1 MIAQIA
7 HTRLQLV
14 VSAGFVP
21 CDGASSSR
29 FFAARQLPR
38 SRWRRSRS
46 SNCMTLEQGLELS
59 NVWLEFRTEAAARE
73 VQIQEGSERED

>member
-14 VSAGFVP
+14 LSAGSHATARVHY
-21 CDGASSSR
+21 AS
-29 FFAARQLPR
+29 FAARQLPR

-46 SNCMTLEQGLELS
+46 SNGMTLEQGLELS